1 MREINIGERFGRL
14 QVIGLGDKVHEAN
27 GSWSCRYLCRCD
39 CGTVKQIRARALLQ
53 PKNPTR
59 SCGCLRLSRIHE
71 QKTLHGESG
80 GRFVGKR
87 TQLYRCWSNIKSRC
101 YNHNVRSY
109 ADYGAKGIIMCDEWL
124 HDFFAFATW
133 AKTHGFKEGLTINR
147 KNPAKNY
154 EPSNCEWITLS
165 ENSKQTRHHHLC
177 EGHNL
182 ETGEVVQ
189 FWHIREFAAERG
201 LSYSCIDQVL
211 HGHNKTHKNW
221 TFRYVK

>member
-27 GSWSCRYLCRCD
+27 GSWSCRYLCHCD

-109 ADYGAKGIIMCDEWL
+109 Q
-124 HDFFAFATW
+124 
-133 AKTHGFKEGLTINR
+133 
-147 KNPAKNY
+147 
-154 EPSNCEWITLS
+154 ITVQKVSLCVMNGCMIFS
-165 ENSKQTRHHHLC
+165 HL
-177 EGHNL
+177 
-182 ETGEVVQ
+182 
-189 FWHIREFAAERG
+189 
-201 LSYSCIDQVL
+201 L
-211 HGHNKTHKNW
+211 HGQKHTDLRK
-221 TFRYVK
+221 V